1 MITNI
6 KVYQSCEIAKINAA
20 KMSRGYSTSYKP
32 SYYQGGRYNGNRDS
46 YLSSI
51 QEGRASSSGGGHS
64 SRGTTPIER
73 SGVEAPAVGLSMLAA
88 AINGSNNRK
97 AVRESKNYG
106 ITSTY
111 TPAAY
116 KYFSRSDNFYNPT
129 ILFNRSMATDNA
141 SALTKRECKFQI
153 CNSNDHIKL

>member
-1 MITNI
+1 
-6 KVYQSCEIAKINAA
+6 
-20 KMSRGYSTSYKP
+20 MSRGYSTSYKP

-46 YLSSI
+46 YLTSI
-51 QEGRASSSGGGHS
+51 QEGRPSSGTGGHG

-73 SGVEAPAVGLSMLAA
+73 SGVEAPSVGLSMLAA

-97 AVRESKNYG
+97 AVRESKSYG
-106 ITSTY
+106 ITSSY

-129 ILFNRSMATDNA
+129 ILFNRSMASDNT
-141 SALTKRECKFQI
+141 SSLTKRECKHLCMFI
-153 CNSNDHIKL
+153 LSFSKKFEYSCSEKWF